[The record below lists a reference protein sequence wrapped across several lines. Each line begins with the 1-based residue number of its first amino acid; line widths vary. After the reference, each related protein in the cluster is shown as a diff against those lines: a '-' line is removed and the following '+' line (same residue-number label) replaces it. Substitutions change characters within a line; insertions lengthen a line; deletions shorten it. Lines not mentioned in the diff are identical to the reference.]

1 MLQLP
6 SRQYLGTSVAPLYPA
21 PAPWVIV
28 SFGFHFTAGQA
39 KAVAGL
45 ADYLARSGTPVH
57 LVGHTFDAQLAAR
70 PGVTVHKVPT
80 VRGADVVGNLL
91 VSWVGRA
98 VARRV
103 TRSHPAARVVVNG
116 GNCVWA
122 DVNWVHYSHRAW
134 KADLSGAPRWFRLKE
149 RMVVGW
155 YRRMERAAY
164 RAARLVLTNSRRT
177 TDDVIRSGGV
187 AADRVQTIYY
197 GADPAWG
204 PSTAEER
211 HQARASFGLHP
222 ERPVVAFVGG
232 FGHDNRKGFDTLLT
246 AWGRLCRDPAWDGE
260 LVLAGGGKA
269 MAAVAGQVEREGLM
283 GRVRLLGFTDRVFD
297 LLAGC
302 DLLVSPVRYEP
313 YGLNVQEAIC
323 RGVPALVSTVAGVAE
338 EYSADLEAMLLPD
351 PDDADDL
358 AARLRHWRPDIQGWQ
373 ARFGPLGDRLRSR
386 AWDDMARE
394 IVAAV
399 EAVGPPP
406 RGGRP

>member
-6 SRQYLGTSVAPLYPA
+6 ASPSLATSIAQRCPA
-21 PAPWVIV
+21 PAPWVLV

-45 ADYLARSGTPVH
+45 ADYLARTGVPVH
-57 LVGHTFDAQLAAR
+57 LVGHTFDARLAAR
-70 PGVTVHKVPT
+70 PGVTVHKVPA
-80 VRGADVVGNLL
+80 VRGADVVGNVL

-134 KADLSGAPRWFRLKE
+134 QSDLSGAPHWFRVKE
-149 RMVVGW
+149 KMVVGW
-155 YRRMERAAY
+155 YRRMERVAY

-177 TDDVIRSGGV
+177 TADVIRCGGV

-204 PSTAEER
+204 PPNAEER
-211 HQARASFGLHP
+211 RRARTSFGLYP
-222 ERPVVAFVGG
+222 ERPVITFVGG
-232 FGHDNRKGFDTLLT
+232 FGYDNRKGFDTLLA
-246 AWGRLCRDPAWDGE
+246 AWGRLCQDPVWDGD

-269 MAAVAGQVEREGLM
+269 TTAVARQLERQGLSA
-283 GRVRLLGFTDRVFD
+283 RVRLLGFTDRVFD
-297 LLAGC
+297 LLAGS

-323 RGVPALVSTVAGVAE
+323 RGVPALVSAVAGVAE
-338 EYSADLEAMLLPD
+338 EYGPELVPMLLPN
-351 PDDADDL
+351 PEDADDL
-358 AARLRHWRPDIQGWQ
+358 VARLRQWRGDMAGWQ
-373 ARFGPLGDRLRSR
+373 ARFRPLGNRLRSR

-399 EAVGPPP
+399 EAIGPAPT
-406 RGGRP
+406 GGRP